1 MNGMRSEMSTR
12 RRGLL
17 CGLPLGGGTNVSG
30 SCLPAVPGVGRFLVR
45 VLLILAVLSPVSCG
59 EEEQA
64 IRVDLTRRE
73 EIGYSEDQNTI
84 TYAYV
89 PQYFHRVSYER
100 HNPLVEYLARETGL
114 SIRQVFPDSFD
125 DYIRKTGQGKIDI
138 SFANPFIYIKVN
150 RRFGVQAFARI
161 IELDGKEN
169 FRGQIICRSDNDAIR
184 SIEDCRGKRWV
195 AVDPSS
201 AGGYLYALGLFW
213 DHGIRK
219 EDFAEISFVPGPGGQ
234 QEKVV
239 LAVYHGRFDI
249 GSVREGT
256 LELVS
261 DKVDLGQIRVLGYTP
276 WYPGWMYSA
285 RKGLAP
291 EIVDNIREA
300 LLKLNCLDTQHRSIC
315 EATHFAGVIP
325 AQDQDYDTI
334 RQLAAKV
341 GIDLNQ

>member
-12 RRGLL
+12 RRGLF
-17 CGLPLGGGTNVSG
+17 CRLPLGGGTNASI